1 MTNEPQR
8 TSAGRLGS
16 RKEGTSSLPRRPGT
30 QASWQFACLFNTI
43 IIIYRKM
50 HTCSVKKIIIIINAP
65 YSSANFSV
73 FVTEVLELR
82 TFLFDLHVLISIA
95 SVQTPPPL
103 KKKKKTIGERAW
115 TLQLFSRRGGFCTLA
130 IIRDFKM
137 PRWLRQRQRQKS
149 NRLNRQNNS
158 ARFFVHFFSVTS
170 RLRRENA

>member
-50 HTCSVKKIIIIINAP
+50 HTCSVKKKKIIINAP

-103 KKKKKTIGERAW
+103 KKKKKQSGREPGLSNFFPGEGASVPW
-115 TLQLFSRRGGFCTLA
+115 LLLGTLRCHAGYDNENVKKA
-130 IIRDFKM
+130 ID
-137 PRWLRQRQRQKS
+137 
-149 NRLNRQNNS
+149 
-158 ARFFVHFFSVTS
+158 
-170 RLRRENA
+170 